1 MPPRARA
8 DRSRR
13 TREGLTRRGLAIVV
27 VVILLIVD
35 AVLISLALS
44 GRDPEPSDAAPQVE
58 VVDDVAESPAEPSA
72 SPSESPSAEPS
83 DAPQPP
89 ATSAP
94 QRVMTA
100 IDGSTAW
107 RVPTGAC
114 PEAQVLPEVT
124 RDAGAV
130 WQPFDAT
137 AETDLRSVQRLIVS
151 SVDAIAIVGLATDD
165 CSASLVRTYVGGIDW
180 ADYPEEVGSAWF
192 IADGG
197 AGVHAPGGIVQPA
210 CAAGAVAI
218 SVSGT
223 TSAAALCADGSVAA
237 TVDGGSTWSAPSA
250 LPGVQALAPGTDG
263 YLAAVLGGEGC
274 AGVAIVALDRSGAA
288 PTPVGCR
295 PASGDASSLAGL
307 IALSES
313 SDGTLWLWAG
323 DEVVRSEDRGATWL

>member
-1 MPPRARA
+1 M
-8 DRSRR
+8 
-13 TREGLTRRGLAIVV
+13 AIAVV
-27 VVILLIVD
+27 ALLLIVD
-35 AVLISLALS
+35 AVLIGLALS
-44 GRDPEPSDAAPQVE
+44 GRDPEPSGATPQVE
-58 VVDDVAESPAEPSA
+58 VVDDVAAEPSA
-72 SPSESPSAEPS
+72 SPSAEPSAEPT
-83 DAPQPP
+83 APPQPP
-89 ATSAP
+89 ATGAA

-107 RVPTGAC
+107 RVPTGPC

-124 RDAGAV
+124 RDAGAA
-130 WQPFDAT
+130 WQPFDAS

-151 SVDAIAIVGLATDD
+151 SAESIAIVGLAADD
-165 CSASLVRTYVGGIDW
+165 CSPSLVRTYVGGIDW
-180 ADYPEEVGSAWF
+180 ASYPDEVGSAWY

-197 AGVHAPGGIVQPA
+197 AGVHAPGGSVQPA
-210 CAAGAVAI
+210 CPAGAVAI

-223 TSAAALCADGSVAA
+223 DSAAALCADGSVAA
-237 TVDGGSTWSAPSA
+237 TVDAGRTWGAPVA
-250 LPGVQALAPGTDG
+250 LPGVQALAPRSDG

-295 PASGDASSLAGL
+295 AASGDAASLAGL

-323 DEVVRSEDRGATWL
+323 DEVARSEDRGATWL